1 MSIERTTE
9 YRIRITKIEN
19 NGKEIIEYCPYEQL
33 TVVSNFANEIAQK
46 QYGINLNKEILL
58 KALTTIEEEIK
69 QKPEEE
75 LFENIRKVENIKD
88 KLNKEEYLEI
98 IARDLTTKMKDNARD
113 DIPEEI
119 IQKAKDKG
127 IVIVYGAS
135 DDLMEFRGALYD
147 EFDCYEGDI
156 FYFDREGQVIEKE
169 TQNKIEAV
177 WCGKDTDWTW
187 SYKTNL
193 PHETFEI
200 LDDEEKFCLGIVFYK
215 EDLK

>member
-1 MSIERTTE
+1 MSIEKTTE

-33 TVVSNFANEIAQK
+33 AVISNFANEIAQE
-46 QYGINLNKEILL
+46 QYGINLDKEILL
-58 KALTTIEEEIK
+58 KALATIEEEIK

-88 KLNKEEYLEI
+88 KLDKEEYLEI
-98 IARDLTTKMKDNARD
+98 IARELTSKMKDNARD

-119 IQKAKDKG
+119 IQRAKDKG

-147 EFDCYEGDI
+147 EFDCYEGKT
-156 FYFDREGQVIEKE
+156 FHFDREGQVAEKE

-177 WCGKDTDWTW
+177 WCGKDSDWTW

-200 LDDEEKFCLGIVFYK
+200 WDDEEKFCLGIVFYK
-215 EDLK
+215 GDLK